1 MYKGNIK
8 AKEPQDM
15 MFLWLFLFKFFI
27 KNGKGVVIFTVNFSE
42 TTLESAA
49 EKITALFFCSKAD
62 FKEISLQKHNF
73 YSVRFTH
80 WLLILHKKMGVSYG
94 RISNRNVR

>member
-1 MYKGNIK
+1 MYKGSIK

-49 EKITALFFCSKAD
+49 EKITALFFLQQGGLQGNKFAKA
-62 FKEISLQKHNF
+62 
-73 YSVRFTH
+73 
-80 WLLILHKKMGVSYG
+80 
-94 RISNRNVR
+94 